1 MSGAQT
7 SEIRVGSLL
16 GRDFRIEERIARGG
30 MGVVYAA
37 RQLSADR
44 RVALKVVAPE
54 LASDA
59 VFRQRFA
66 QEADALI
73 ALEHPN
79 VVPVYDRGESD
90 GVLWLAMRYVDGVDL
105 ERLLRKDGPIAP
117 PRAVSLVDQIASGLD
132 AAHAAGL
139 VHRDVKPAN
148 VMIATLAG
156 GREHVYILDF
166 GLAKHAHTS
175 SFTRTG
181 EWVGTLDYVA
191 PEQIMGT
198 DVDGRADVYALG
210 AVLYRCLCGSTPFPI
225 GHDLAKLSAHL
236 SNPPPRA
243 SETRADLPPAFDG
256 VIARAMAKSP
266 DDRFAS
272 AGALATAATAALR
285 GDGGGGVG
293 AASGAGVGAGAASGA
308 GVGAGAGAAG
318 GATVAALGAGADDHA
333 LPAATP
339 SGLAP
344 ERSPATLHL
353 AWAAVPVLSI
363 GLLGWVPATYAAI
376 RTGRRSWTLAAA
388 LFAAIAVVAAVVVA
402 IAGHNETLTDAAGF
416 LLILNAAGG
425 SVHYLAA
432 RNSQAALPAPGDP
445 RLLSAEQR
453 ERERA
458 EALAIARQHP
468 SRARRMGVGRPDL
481 PNAFDGGLV
490 DLNNAPAEVLERLPG
505 FNAALA
511 QRLVELRAGGAGFS
525 SLADLD
531 LLLDLPPD
539 TLRALA
545 DVAVFLPR

>member
-1 MSGAQT
+1 M
-7 SEIRVGSLL
+7 
-16 GRDFRIEERIARGG
+16 
-30 MGVVYAA
+30 
-37 RQLSADR
+37 
-44 RVALKVVAPE
+44 
-54 LASDA
+54 
-59 VFRQRFA
+59 
-66 QEADALI
+66 
-73 ALEHPN
+73 
-79 VVPVYDRGESD
+79 
-90 GVLWLAMRYVDGVDL
+90 
-105 ERLLRKDGPIAP
+105 
-117 PRAVSLVDQIASGLD
+117 
-132 AAHAAGL
+132 
-139 VHRDVKPAN
+139 
-148 VMIATLAG
+148 
-156 GREHVYILDF
+156 
-166 GLAKHAHTS
+166 
-175 SFTRTG
+175 
-181 EWVGTLDYVA
+181 
-191 PEQIMGT
+191 
-198 DVDGRADVYALG
+198 
-210 AVLYRCLCGSTPFPI
+210 LYRCLCGSTPFPI

-293 AASGAGVGAGAASGA
+293 AGSGGGVVGAGAGAASGA
-308 GVGAGAGAAG
+308 GMGADA
-318 GATVAALGAGADDHA
+318 GATVAARDLGAGADDHA

-339 SGLAP
+339 SRLAP
-344 ERSPATLHL
+344 ERSPVTLHL

-376 RTGRRSWTLAAA
+376 RTGRRSWTLAAV

-402 IAGHNETLTDAAGF
+402 IAGHNEALTDAAGF
-416 LLILNAAGG
+416 LLIVNAAAG

-445 RLLSAEQR
+445 RLMSAELR

-490 DLNNAPAEVLERLPG
+490 DLNNAPADVLERLPG

-531 LLLDLPPD
+531 LVLDLPPD